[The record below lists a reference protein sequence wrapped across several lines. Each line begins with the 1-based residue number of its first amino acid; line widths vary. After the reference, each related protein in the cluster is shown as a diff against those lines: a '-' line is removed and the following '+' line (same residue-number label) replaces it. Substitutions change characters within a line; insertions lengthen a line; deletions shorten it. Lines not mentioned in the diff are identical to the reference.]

1 MSDSTA
7 NEDAAAS
14 GHQRKANAVGCKP
27 TWCNNVCYLLIGY
40 VFMGA
45 IAQANWAPSVIGM
58 WNLAP
63 DLISSCISALGPP
76 LMTLDYQETIDRDTI
91 NYPPA

>member
-1 MSDSTA
+1 MSTA

-27 TWCNNVCYLLIGY
+27 TWCTNVCYLLIGY
-40 VFMGA
+40 VFIGA
-45 IAQANWAPSVIGM
+45 ISYANWAPSIIGM

-63 DLISSCISALGPP
+63 DLVSSTISALGPP
-76 LMTLDYQETIDRDTI
+76 LMSLDYQDAIPVDTI
-91 NYPPA
+91 SWPPA